1 MTSPQFT
8 KICLL
13 HFLNYVQSIP
23 KTLCTNATSKVPCLL
38 VHYTFGDICIFVQ
51 NMTITFTLIQTA
63 FFIYFYAHWN
73 LQFCTLC
80 IFHYLTVR
88 DMTLHDFIM
97 SMHQIAH
104 FHTTKLLNTNN
115 LQTGFQ
121 NGLGITCQPADG
133 RLKHQVTPTVLS
145 RAFDVSTMV
154 CILCKKKASED
165 GVSWYPPKLGPKT
178 PSVETVWDGYQLFFS
193 LLEMELLPPPPF
205 WDTCMESLY
214 TNRCLD
220 LFDLHKLHVSLSFQ
234 RQRT

>member
-1 MTSPQFT
+1 
-8 KICLL
+8 
-13 HFLNYVQSIP
+13 
-23 KTLCTNATSKVPCLL
+23 
-38 VHYTFGDICIFVQ
+38 
-51 NMTITFTLIQTA
+51 MTITFTLIQTA

-193 LLEMELLPPPPF
+193 LLEMELLPPPPILRH
-205 WDTCMESLY
+205 MHGVP
-214 TNRCLD
+214 
-220 LFDLHKLHVSLSFQ
+220 LHKQVPWFVWFAQAACFFVFPKAANIRSGMMGNSNLWSHCRALKLHAWRRIHVEVNMFFKSNCRQGLSG
-234 RQRT
+234 